1 MARKETQLIKLKEKM
16 IGRQKNIDEQMA
28 AALEADK
35 AQIEYVLQKLF
46 WSSIAVDISLLF
58 QSKGWTRW
66 LPVARQTKV

>member
-16 IGRQKNIDEQMA
+16 IGRQKNIDEQTA

-66 LPVARQTKV
+66 LPVARQMKV